1 MLCKKNM
8 AHLIIGLVCA
18 VGLVWTANSHA
29 AQSVIKIA
37 GSSTIRSII
46 NESSVPFGEK
56 HNVTFSIEGGGSS
69 HGVETAATGKVDIGT
84 ASRYLK
90 DTEKKKWP
98 DIVAHL
104 VGQDGVAVIL
114 NAALGITALTKTQIQ
129 YLYTG
134 KIRNWKEIGG
144 PDEPVILISKE
155 IGRSTL
161 DLFIEYADLEIEE
174 NKIMLRMH
182 HRVKGEEHFS
192 MVDARII
199 GSNQSAI
206 IQVAR
211 QKGAIGYVSIG
222 DALIFAERTKRIILP
237 KLDGIEASKA
247 NVRNATFPI
256 TRPLHLV
263 TNGQPTGI
271 VKEYID
277 YVMSPEGQKHVAASN
292 FIPAH

>member
-1 MLCKKNM
+1 MLCKRNM
-8 AHLIIGLVCA
+8 AQLIIGLVCA
-18 VGLVWTANSHA
+18 VGLIWTANSHA
-29 AQSVIKIA
+29 AQSMIKLA
-37 GSSTIRSII
+37 GSSTVRSII
-46 NESSVPFGEK
+46 TKSSVPFGEK

-69 HGVETAATGKVDIGT
+69 HGVKTVASGSVDIGT

-90 DTEKKKWP
+90 DKEKDKWP
-98 DIVAHL
+98 DLVAHL

-161 DLFIEYADLEIEE
+161 DLFVEYADLEIEE
-174 NKIMLRMH
+174 NKTLLRMH
-182 HRVKGEEHFS
+182 HRIKGEEHFS
-192 MVDARII
+192 LVDARII

-222 DALIFAERTKRIILP
+222 DGLIFAERTKRIILP
-237 KLDGIEASKA
+237 KLDGIEASKE
-247 NVRNATFPI
+247 NVKTGTFPI

-263 TNGQPTGI
+263 TNGPPTGI

-277 YVMSPEGQKHVAASN
+277 YVLSPEGQKHVAASN